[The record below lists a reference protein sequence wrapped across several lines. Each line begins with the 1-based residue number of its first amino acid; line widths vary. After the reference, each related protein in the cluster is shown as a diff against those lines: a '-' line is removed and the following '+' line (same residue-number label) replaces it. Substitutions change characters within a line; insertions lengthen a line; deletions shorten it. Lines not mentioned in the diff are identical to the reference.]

1 MGGVNTGWGGS
12 LMPGSFAKDDTFP
25 GEHAGPSAAAPLLG
39 GSTSGP
45 TATVQFGSVGR
56 LLGLFEHSKATKVRT
71 GLYPYRPHSQTTRG
85 RPTGTVQPRPSAQPH
100 TPLRDG
106 PR

>member
-45 TATVQFGSVGR
+45 TAIVQFGSVGH
-56 LLGLFEHSKATKVRT
+56 L
-71 GLYPYRPHSQTTRG
+71 
-85 RPTGTVQPRPSAQPH
+85 
-100 TPLRDG
+100 
-106 PR
+106 